1 MRTVQE
7 IKDNIIIACCEKDCP
22 DWLVGEIGQLVNEL
36 ENTIHSEYNNT
47 NYQLFKNSLT
57 FAEDEALDKIINKIH
72 IEGIISINSLSR
84 ETGISRPVFNN
95 LLNKLENA
103 KLITV
108 NNMGAKGTYI
118 KFINQKLLQERGI
131 I

>member
-7 IKDNIIIACCEKDCP
+7 IKEQILNICP
-22 DWLVGEIGQLVNEL
+22 EIEELLNEF
-36 ENTIHSEYNNT
+36 ENTINLEYNNT
-47 NYQLFKNSLT
+47 NYELFKNSLT
-57 FAEDEALDKIINKIH
+57 FAENEALDKIIDKIH
-72 IEGIISINSLSR
+72 IEGIISISSLSK
-84 ETGISRPVFNN
+84 ETGISRPVFNH

-103 KLITV
+103 KLIIV

-118 KFINQKLLQERGI
+118 KFINQRLLKERGI

>member
-7 IKDNIIIACCEKDCP
+7 IKEQILSICP
-22 DWLVGEIGQLVNEL
+22 DIEELLNEL
-36 ENTIHSEYNNT
+36 ENAYDNN
-47 NYQLFKNSLT
+47 NYELFKKSLT
-57 FAEDEALDKIINKIH
+57 FAEDEALNKIIDKIH
-72 IEGIISINSLSR
+72 LEGIISINSLSR

-118 KFINQKLLQERGI
+118 KFINNKLLKERGI
-131 I
+131 V

>member
-1 MRTVQE
+1 MKTVQE
-7 IKDNIIIACCEKDCP
+7 IKEQILNICP
-22 DWLVGEIGQLVNEL
+22 EIKELLDEL
-36 ENTIHSEYNNT
+36 ENTINLEYNNT
-47 NYQLFKNSLT
+47 NYELFKNSLT
-57 FAEDEALDKIINKIH
+57 FAENEALDKIIDKIH
-72 IEGIISINSLSR
+72 IEGIISISSLSR
-84 ETGISRPVFNN
+84 ETSISRPVFNN

>member
-7 IKDNIIIACCEKDCP
+7 IKEQILSICP
-22 DWLVGEIGQLVNEL
+22 DIEELLNEL
-36 ENTIHSEYNNT
+36 ENAYDNN
-47 NYQLFKNSLT
+47 NYELFKKSLT
-57 FAEDEALDKIINKIH
+57 FAENEALDKIIDKIH
-72 IEGIISINSLSR
+72 QEGIISINSLSR

-118 KFINQKLLQERGI
+118 KFINNKLLKERGI
-131 I
+131 V

>member
-7 IKDNIIIACCEKDCP
+7 IKEQILSICP
-22 DWLVGEIGQLVNEL
+22 EIEELLNEL
-36 ENTIHSEYNNT
+36 ENTYDNT
-47 NYQLFKNSLT
+47 NYELFKKSLT
-57 FAEDEALDKIINKIH
+57 FAEDEALDEIIDKIH
-72 IEGIISINSLSR
+72 IEGIISISSLSR

-108 NNMGAKGTYI
+108 NNMGAKGTHI

-131 I
+131 M

>member
-7 IKDNIIIACCEKDCP
+7 IKEQILNICP
-22 DWLVGEIGQLVNEL
+22 EIEELLNEL
-36 ENTIHSEYNNT
+36 ENTYNNT
-47 NYQLFKNSLT
+47 NYELFKKSLT
-57 FAEDEALDKIINKIH
+57 FAEDEALDEIIDKIH
-72 IEGIISINSLSR
+72 IEGVISISSLSR

-118 KFINQKLLQERGI
+118 KFINQKFLQERGI